1 MISASVIII
10 VRHGL
15 EVVVMRRV
23 EWTVITTRW
32 RGMRI

>member
-1 MISASVIII
+1 MISASIVII

-15 EVVVMRRV
+15 EVVVMGRV
-23 EWTVITTRW
+23 ERTVITTRW